1 MATRTM
7 TKSTEVIRHGRRQGQ
22 ARTPPP
28 AVPPQAEGAQ
38 HTEFVMPG
46 GTDLRDV
53 MVMSKKDFERIQGT
67 LTYGTMQ
74 NREAQKAQRIRE
86 DKEALHSRSK
96 DVVKNWANTIA
107 GQRQKRLE
115 ARKIREDNEEAE
127 RVQVDIEEAKYQAEQ
142 RRKAIEK
149 AKTQQYYQTDRV
161 KGFHGALLLTEVLKE
176 RDAQVELKQAK
187 ERANQGKDKE
197 LLRKFQED
205 RERAILE
212 DQMAARKRYEE
223 RATVANFQ
231 IKQIQEHQGAQEAE
245 EREDRREGQEIQR
258 LARLHEWERRKLD
271 DLRRQEKVELKL
283 AHQEHTSNR
292 DAIRAIE
299 QQKEEEEDE
308 EIRLFAAAKKKMTKL
323 RRERESEM
331 FKKVQDHRD
340 KMVNLLSQQ
349 LKKKVDN
356 EDERIAKAVAE
367 NEAKM
372 EADRIEKEEKIKAEL
387 KSIAEHRAQVLAQE
401 EQARREKERK
411 DQEVLELKMEADK
424 IFQAKQ
430 EERQRKQLQD
440 RKNLAGTHLKQAS
453 VQKQVLV
460 QKKQED
466 LEYDRKNFD
475 LIAVEEQ
482 QFQEYAGHVI
492 KKAVDGGRNPYPLI
506 KAAREGAGGG
516 KGPLFDGKGGIRPS
530 YMATDG
536 QGTQLSAYQGPTTED
551 VKSLHIAPADK
562 AKKRLGF
569 VW

>member
-7 TKSTEVIRHGRRQGQ
+7 SKSAEVIRHGRRQGQ

-28 AVPPQAEGAQ
+28 SGPPQAEGPQ
-38 HTEFVMPG
+38 HTEFQVPG

-53 MVMSKKDFERIQGT
+53 MVMSKKDFERIHGT
-67 LTYGTMQ
+67 LTQGTMQ
-74 NREAQKAQRIRE
+74 NREAQKAQRIRQ

-115 ARKIREDNEEAE
+115 ARKIREDHEEAE

-187 ERANQGKDKE
+187 ERANQGKDRE

-212 DQMAARKRYEE
+212 DQMAASKRYQE

-231 IKQIQEHQGAQEAE
+231 INQIQEHHQSLAGE

-271 DLRRQEKVELKL
+271 DLRRQEKMELMM

-340 KMVNLLSQQ
+340 KMVDLLSKQ

-356 EDERIAKAVAE
+356 EDERIAKAVTE
-367 NEAKM
+367 QEAKM
-372 EADRIEKEEKIKAEL
+372 EADREEKEEKIKAEL
-387 KSIAEHRAQVLAQE
+387 KSIAEHRAQVMAQE

-430 EERQRKQLQD
+430 EDRQRKQLQD
-440 RKNLAGTHLKQAS
+440 RKNLASTHLKQAGL
-453 VQKQVLV
+453 QKEVLV
-460 QKKQED
+460 KKKQED

-506 KAAREGAGGG
+506 KAASEGAGGG

-551 VKSLHIAPADK
+551 VKNLHIAPADK